1 YSAFESAPSRGS
13 HLTMMEES
21 ETRTVPGGLARVKK
35 QFERDEIASSHNT
48 FSQYQHQQRF
58 DQVSHLE
65 KHTQEINQASHS
77 SQYVQ
82 ETVIDT
88 PEDEEIPKVSTQFL
102 KQHFEKTAQEKVLH
116 SDRDMATP
124 AKHIKIDSEY
134 KETVWPSP
142 VITSITANASVSQRQ
157 DTSTIRHREYT
168 STSSSAQ
175 VNTTN
180 FGKTEDFPP
189 PPTEVMPT
197 LADVTAF
204 SQSPEFPRPPGK
216 FPIPKDLYSK
226 QRNLYELNRLYKHIH
241 PELRKNLE
249 KDYINDVSEIVSH
262 QVHTGDSVS
271 ADVQQ
276 TLCVFENTGGSNQKC
291 LNPEREFLEWDEIL
305 KGEVQSMRWIF
316 ENQPLDSIKD
326 QSPSEGN
333 NKKGIADQEIIAGG
347 DVKHAKW
354 MFETQPIDTLGV
366 HSSGSTESDLKVPEL
381 ARGDVRTTTWMFET
395 QPLDS
400 MNKIHQDQQEGSEVI
415 AIKDITG
422 GDVKTVKYLFET
434 QNLDQL
440 GQLYSVDE
448 ANLLQLRSE
457 LKEIKGNVKRSIKH
471 FETQPLYV
479 IKNNLG
485 QILEIKTVH
494 REDIE
499 KGDVR
504 TARWM
509 FETQPLD
516 MINKDVTEV
525 KVVRGIS
532 MEENFRGGVSKAKWL
547 FETHPL
553 ESIKE
558 ESEMSIIEKETI
570 IGTDVSRKCWMFE
583 THPLDTLKEVNDSN
597 PLPAEEIIGGDV
609 KATKYLFE
617 TLPMD
622 VLKDSP
628 EVGKLPKIVASEE
641 EKGDVRHQKWIFE
654 TQPLEDIREGEKEYI
669 RTVKLEEIDRGDVRS
684 YTHIF
689 ESNNLIKFDES
700 HKIQVEGVTRG
711 AVEFNKSLF
720 ETTPLYAIQDHLGRY
735 HEVKTVQQ
743 EEILRGDV
751 RSCRWLF
758 ETRPIDQFDDSI
770 HKYQIIKGISTRE
783 IQSGNVK
790 SAKWLFETQPLDSIK
805 YFNNMEDEESKK
817 QQTTDIV
824 KGDVKTYTWLFETQP
839 VESLYDK
846 TELMTDSEEIH
857 KGDVKTC
864 TWRFETQ
871 PLDAIKDDSEAVV
884 KLQTVKQEDIQG
896 RDVRTA
902 CFLFETENLDN
913 IQGEEGKEIKSVE
926 VDIQSGDVSS
936 MKSKFENQSL
946 DSISSSSE
954 EVLKKIKT
962 LQAEDIQ
969 KGNVLNCR
977 WLFENQPIDTIKD
990 SQEGDELV
998 KTVTD
1003 IQGGNVRRGCFIFET
1018 FSLDQIKDKS
1028 EEISTEK
1035 TTSKDEIIKGDVKNY
1050 RMLFETQ
1057 PLYAI
1062 QDKEG
1067 CYHEVTT
1074 VKKEEVIHGDVCGTR
1089 WLFETKP
1096 LDSINKSDNVYVIKS
1111 VTQEDIQKGDVSSVR
1126 YRFETQPLDTISK
1139 GTNVIIP
1146 TIDCIQGGNVKYH
1159 KQLFESE
1166 DSDKR
1171 TCVRTVSVNEI
1182 QQGNVK
1188 TSTWL
1193 FETHTLDELRGEG
1206 SEYQHIKT
1214 VTKEDVQKGDV
1225 KQAVWL
1231 FENQTL
1237 DSIKE
1242 TDEYITEITR
1252 EEIPPSDVK
1261 TTTWL
1266 FETTPLHEF
1275 NENKVEKEEIIGKSI
1290 KETLEELYSQKVIE
1304 SHGIIIEANEVGNVR
1319 MAKYKLMNQESPEIQ
1334 KEEVIRGDIRTIMMN
1349 LLSKRNDA
1357 KREIL
1362 ISEEEKGNVSLTK
1375 AQLLNRSTEIQYEKE
1390 EIVRGDIQQAIRN
1403 LFSEERSVK
1412 QGIIIQEDERG
1423 DINMTIY
1430 CLLHE
1435 NDNDNKV
1442 EHEEIIGGD
1451 VKRTIHNLLSSAA
1464 NYEIAKKTKVDA
1476 SERGNVQFFT
1486 TCIEAGALDYLK
1498 LLQTGSDET
1507 LTTGKQEGEEEI
1519 IGGDVEGTKL
1529 LLTKRKSQ
1537 IERTVNETDIIP
1549 GDVHNTVKVFMTE
1562 PQSTSCQVPKEE
1574 IIKGDLKATLNSLS
1588 ETINQ
1593 KTFTKREEIMK
1604 ADMLATL
1611 KSLQEARHQWKETE
1625 KPDIIPGDIKQA
1637 IESLEKA
1644 VNTKT
1649 EILKKELM
1657 RDDLEATLR
1666 VLKEDQHSFK
1676 KMDKETVIKGEMQAV
1691 RHDVVDS
1698 TEEHKTQNSQ
1708 VATPRDIKRALQP
1721 KSESFEQGAQ
1731 YQDELGMLKQT
1742 ATKSFHGYSKGKH
1755 SEIVPPEA
1763 PKGTV
1768 KIVIGRDQ
1776 NYDALE
1782 KSLQRLSDS
1791 PHHTVENL
1799 AHSGDQNSIQA
1810 DAPRA
1815 QYLRKEHVRSQA
1827 ASYSSV
1833 QKNVRSE
1840 KSEMGAI
1847 LKKDD
1852 SSSAALTTE
1861 KMQQNQMCM
1870 LSSGQQTRESSH
1882 EKTNDNKMCGMTG
1895 HIQKEILLKE
1905 EKRQAQHASEAFQRN
1920 EMNLQQTQPFVP
1932 LFLKQDIQNVSEEKA
1947 TKGNHGKFKTTTERN
1962 KKIDVHQ
1969 KNENFQTKMDASTNL
1984 KVTVEKSWNP
1994 LKLAAVSNMA
2004 ETHSSLP
2011 PPSPPS
2017 NASSEIEFPLP
2028 PPPPL
2033 MMLPDKHEFSSLPST
2048 EKIKAEFDG
2057 FPCLPPPPPPVDDK
2071 TEGECPPTFLP
2082 PPPPPSQKPVHL
2094 FSSTIRAKGH
2104 GESVQQH
2111 CQEAVETHSG
2121 ARSLIGKPTA
2131 FPPSPKFAK
2140 AKFFKQSDENE
2151 RNINPK
2157 MEPLPF
2163 QSNIGTTMTKT
2174 KEQNT
2179 VMIKS
2184 SVEHTQ
2190 KKEKMYTET
2199 SEEKQQSSTAEPMKP
2214 SLRTAQ
2220 EALPPKKE
2228 KISPLVKCHSLPLDS
2243 EQTSPKPYIRKFKTP
2258 LMIAEEKY
2266 KQQREEIEKQKH
2278 QSSCHHTV
2286 KREGYNGIELKSEMK
2301 TPSQKP
2307 REEDSLPT
2315 SATEVTQSNSMHQ
2328 VSLQTKGTS
2337 SEDLMSESSAVSL
2350 AAQKL
2355 HSVLDI
2361 SMNEGHIHKETLQ
2374 DSRDIMQHSSAHQME
2389 QTCQECSS
2397 HVREQEINGKQLY
2410 LSPNKPASPSL
2421 KAKSVKFPTLEL
2433 SLSKI
2438 PQDFKICQKQPVSNV
2453 QTTMKQEHQERQKT
2467 EISTVTRNSQNTIEE
2482 CYQLLKKEKREMSK
2496 MPTNPSEKKQEKKS
2510 DNVYEN
2516 PKERMELQGMKAL
2529 ATQEENQRQGV
2540 VGPKQQKLVVERKQ
2554 EHLKNKSSEKVVQK
2568 KVIDAHID
2576 SLTQNC
2582 QQTQIHTSESKVK
2595 HKTLPQQYNG
2605 LKEECLTIKGIQ
2617 QKQVPPN
2624 TKDSKKEITE
2634 NNILFSSLQN
2644 SQHDDGKCTINI
2656 LEFLR
2661 KREELQQ
2668 VLSRV
2673 KQFETEPNKNDMKA
2687 FQTLL
2692 NIIPEW
2698 LMNEQRKEYGIRI
2711 AIDNNLEKVKE
2722 EIIHIKTEVEEM
2734 LTSCENT
2741 IRMCMNNSKAGKLR
2755 TEPPSEASAQISK
2768 IGASFQKEKKI
2779 REEKESHQKV
2789 KSQQEIK
2796 QVECRTISPYLKQR
2810 SPSPTFITIESTA
2823 RRTETPTVNR
2833 PSLSPV
2839 KKESVS
2845 ILPSRS
2851 RSTTPPPRGRQ
2862 ASAPP
2867 SPPRSRSEQLAK
2879 LKDTTAKLSQRTCH
2893 YQSITPG
2900 PVVEKRAEIVK
2911 SPATLRRQIKTE
2923 TPVPINVSHVTASTV
2938 IEAKEAQ
2945 EEVQQAEKRATSVHS
2960 DGVNITG
2967 HGVPDTESFDSI
2979 EIIHKVEVP
2988 QVGLSGHSKIY
2999 EASNQTV
3006 RVAEN
3011 VVKSHESGTNRWL
3024 EKFQN
3029 DPIFEAKSNRRV
3041 HTNGEVNQNLR
3052 QEMHTFSQKGFGLT
3066 AMENESINSSSR
3078 SFSCSHSK
3086 DPQNKVPYKQP
3097 IECLEAKS
3105 LRECFSGV
3113 DTYKNKIVG
3122 SKTVGSSAQNS
3133 EAIKSGFDFKHAPP
3147 TYEDVIAGH
3156 ILDISAEDSPEEL
3169 LRNFQKTWQE
3179 SERVFQSL
3187 GYAVSDTS
3195 AAEMRS
3201 SFQEEKLLLQDKEM
3215 CTLCRK
3221 TVYPMECLAADKNI
3235 FHKSCFRCHHCSSK
3249 LSLGNYA
3256 SLHGQIYCKP
3266 HFKQL
3271 FKSKGNYDEGFGHK
3285 PHKEKWRCK
3294 NQSNSGD
3301 FVHNEEMDPS
3311 KNIPATPQTLDV
3323 LSQHTDSGNGDGPGE
3338 SLKKPGERGKLK
3350 ITWPPFSETPKKP
3363 FTIEDDLKMSKPKW
3377 PPDITTSLSPDHP
3390 LEDKSEAKLEN
3401 GNLVEGKWK
3410 ERDGISV
3417 LQPHQQSIHMSQ
3429 KDNVIGITEMKT
3441 HETRREEKEENRHVQ
3456 EKVKETEVSEDKRKS
3471 EMDLNDS
3478 NNVAVQSAE
3487 KEKNEKINEPGGAG
3501 VLQVTNTEDEV
3512 VLENRKENLNKN
3524 NNNNYVA
3531 VSHPNNCRQKTSIF
3545 DRPNPLQGSSETKH
3559 AASEYEFEKLE
3570 NGSRISE
3577 LLGIFESEKVH
3588 AKEVLAGTYDK
3599 QNPGDHLGNSGQ
3611 PVEAAIPPKS
3621 DPNSGLVSEEASAP
3635 ATLPFNTEL
3644 MMRENTKNDSKLP
3657 FLFTKTMK
3665 MPSFSKKEEP
3675 FLDTSLLHSVDAIK
3689 ITLGFYEKEYQND
3702 KSHCQGKTTDVSY
3715 SDRKIR
3721 FDSQNSQGGAIAL
3734 ASSSRNEVQCE
3745 SLTIEEQIKRN
3756 RCYNDIE

>member
-1 YSAFESAPSRGS
+1 MQKGSLNLLKQKWESNDGQKSECNVPISCCRRFQPRQGKLLESGNATDVSTGPPIAPKLITNLGEQKKNMESVKSTDCKIDSGPDGDQIEVLKEEAKGTRRRIEHFSIALEELRSIFEAPRGGAGLTGYSKKEVETERSLCSPVLKSQPSSRPISPVKDPDKKGGKTSFDKMSSESGHSNNFEAADGPNKSVSGFAEDSTNCGPLDFQEAVSLKERMAMYQAAVSRGDCS
-13 HLTMMEES
+13 SSSSFSANMMEES

-48 FSQYQHQQRF
+48 FSQYQHQQRS
-58 DQVSHLE
+58 DQEVTSRSHIDVSSSHHEVEGYEQVTSKTPQIEVSHLE

-116 SDRDMATP
+116 SDKDMASP

-134 KETVWPSP
+134 KEPVWPSP
-142 VITSITANASVSQRQ
+142 VITSVTASASASQRQ
-157 DTSTIRHREYT
+157 DTSAVRHTEYRST
-168 STSSSAQ
+168 SSSSAQ
-175 VNTTN
+175 VNSTN

-189 PPTEVMPT
+189 PPPEVVPA

-204 SQSPEFPRPPGK
+204 SQSPEFPKPPGK

-249 KDYINDVSEIVSH
+249 KDYISDVSEIVSH
-262 QVHTGDSVS
+262 QVDTGDSVS

-276 TLCVFENTGGSNQKC
+276 TRYAFENTGGSNQKC
-291 LNPEREFLEWDEIL
+291 LNTEREFLEWDEIL
-305 KGEVQSMRWIF
+305 KGEVQSIRWIF

-326 QSPSEGN
+326 QSPGEGN
-333 NKKGIADQEIIAGG
+333 SKKGIADQEIIAGG
-347 DVKHAKW
+347 DVKYATW
-354 MFETQPIDTLGV
+354 MFETQPIDALGV

-400 MNKIHQDQQEGSEVI
+400 MNKIYQDQQKGSEAI

-434 QNLDQL
+434 HNLDQL

-532 MEENFRGGVSKAKWL
+532 MEENIKGGVSKAKWL
-547 FETHPL
+547 FETQPL
-553 ESIKE
+553 ECIKE
-558 ESEMSIIEKETI
+558 ESEVSIIEKETI

-583 THPLDTLKEVNDSN
+583 THPLDTLKEIADSN

-628 EVGKLPKIVASEE
+628 EVGKLQKIVASEE

-654 TQPLEDIREGEKEYI
+654 TQPLEEIRKEEKEYI

-689 ESNNLIKFDES
+689 ESNSLINFDES

-735 HEVKTVQQ
+735 HKVKTVQQ

-758 ETRPIDQFDDSI
+758 ETRPIDQFDESI
-770 HKYQIIKGISTRE
+770 HKYQIIKGISAQE
-783 IQSGNVK
+783 IQSGDVK

-817 QQTTDIV
+817 QQTMDIV

-839 VESLYDK
+839 MESLYDK
-846 TELMTDSEEIH
+846 TELMTDSEEIC

-871 PLDAIKDDSEAVV
+871 PLDAIRDDSEAVV

-896 RDVRTA
+896 KDVRTT

-926 VDIQSGDVSS
+926 VDIQAGDVSS
-936 MKSKFENQSL
+936 MKYKFENQSL

-969 KGNVLNCR
+969 KGDVLNCR
-977 WLFENQPIDTIKD
+977 WLFENQPIDMIKENR
-990 SQEGDELV
+990 EGDELV

-1003 IQGGNVRRGCFIFET
+1003 IQGGNVRKGCFIFET
-1018 FSLDQIKDKS
+1018 FSLDQIRDKS

-1067 CYHEVTT
+1067 YYHEVTT
-1074 VKKEEVIHGDVCGTR
+1074 VKKEEVIHGDVRGTR

-1096 LDSINKSDNVYVIKS
+1096 LDSINESDSVYVIKS

-1126 YRFETQPLDTISK
+1126 YRFETQSLDTISK
-1139 GTNVIIP
+1139 GTNVIVP

-1166 DSDKR
+1166 ESDKR
-1171 TCVRTVSVNEI
+1171 TYVRTVSVNEI

-1193 FETHTLDELRGEG
+1193 FETHTLDELKGEG
-1206 SEYQHIKT
+1206 SEYEHIKT

-1242 TDEYITEITR
+1242 TDEHITEITR

-1275 NENKVEKEEIIGKSI
+1275 NENKVEREEIIGKSI

-1375 AQLLNRSTEIQYEKE
+1375 AQLLNRSTEIQSEKE

-1403 LFSEERSVK
+1403 LFSEEQQSVK

-1435 NDNDNKV
+1435 NDNDDKI

-1451 VKRTIHNLLSSAA
+1451 VKRTIHNLLSSAS
-1464 NYEIAKKTKVDA
+1464 NHEIVKKTKVDA

-1498 LLQTGSDET
+1498 LLQTGSNET
-1507 LTTGKQEGEEEI
+1507 LTAGKQEGEEEI

-1529 LLTKRKSQ
+1529 LLTKRKAQ

-1588 ETINQ
+1588 EAINQ
-1593 KTFTKREEIMK
+1593 KTVTKREEIMK
-1604 ADMLATL
+1604 ADMLTTL

-1625 KPDIIPGDIKQA
+1625 KPDIIPGDIKQT

-1666 VLKEDQHSFK
+1666 VLKDQHSFK
-1676 KMDKETVIKGEMQAV
+1676 KIDKENVIKGETQAV
-1691 RHDVVDS
+1691 RHDLVDS
-1698 TEEHKTQNSQ
+1698 TEEHKAQNRQ
-1708 VATPRDIKRALQP
+1708 VPAPREIKGALQP
-1721 KSESFEQGAQ
+1721 KSESFEHGVQ
-1731 YQDELGMLKQT
+1731 YQDKLGVLKQT
-1742 ATKSFHGYSKGKH
+1742 AVKSFHGYSKGEH
-1755 SEIVPPEA
+1755 SEIVPPDA

-1768 KIVIGRDQ
+1768 KIVVGRDK

-1791 PHHTVENL
+1791 PHNTVENL
-1799 AHSGDQNSIQA
+1799 AQDGDQNSIRA
-1810 DAPRA
+1810 GASRA
-1815 QYLRKEHVRSQA
+1815 QHLRKECVRSQV
-1827 ASYSSV
+1827 ASCSSV
-1833 QKNVRSE
+1833 QKNVRNE
-1840 KSEMGAI
+1840 KLEMGAI
-1847 LKKDD
+1847 PKKDD
-1852 SSSAALTTE
+1852 ASSTALTTE

-1882 EKTNDNKMCGMTG
+1882 EKSHKKTKIATDAPSCKHHASPHSVSIPANDDKACEMTG

-1905 EKRQAQHASEAFQRN
+1905 EMRQAQHASEAFQKN

-1947 TKGNHGKFKTTTERN
+1947 TKGNHGKFKATTERN

-1969 KNENFQTKMDASTNL
+1969 KNENFQTKMDASRNL

-1994 LKLAAVSNMA
+1994 VKLAAVSNVS

-2011 PPSPPS
+2011 PPSPPPPPPS

-2033 MMLPDKHEFSSLPST
+2033 MMLPDNHEFSSLPST
-2048 EKIKAEFDG
+2048 EKIKADFDG
-2057 FPCLPPPPPPVDDK
+2057 FPCLPPPPPPMDDK
-2071 TEGECPPTFLP
+2071 GEEECPPNFLP
-2082 PPPPPSQKPVHL
+2082 PPPPPPPKPRHL
-2094 FSSTIRAKGH
+2094 FSSTIPTKAW
-2104 GESVQQH
+2104 EENVQQY
-2111 CQEAVETHSG
+2111 CQEAVQNHSR
-2121 ARSLIGKPTA
+2121 AKSLTGKPTV
-2131 FPPSPKFAK
+2131 FPPSPKFPK
-2140 AKFFKQSDENE
+2140 PKFFKQLDENE
-2151 RNINPK
+2151 HNINPK
-2157 MEPLPF
+2157 MQPLPL

-2179 VMIKS
+2179 VMMKS
-2184 SVEHTQ
+2184 GMEHTQ
-2190 KKEKMYTET
+2190 TTEKMHTET
-2199 SEEKQQSSTAEPMKP
+2199 SEEKQQSTTAEPMKP
-2214 SLRTAQ
+2214 SIQTAQ
-2220 EALPPKKE
+2220 EASPPKE
-2228 KISPLVKCHSLPLDS
+2228 GMISPLVKCHSLPLDL
-2243 EQTSPKPYIRKFKTP
+2243 EQRSPKPYIRKFKTP

-2266 KQQREEIEKQKH
+2266 KQQRVEIEKQKH
-2278 QSSCHHTV
+2278 QNSSHHIV
-2286 KREGYNGIELKSEMK
+2286 KTEGHSGIELKSEVK

-2307 REEDSLPT
+2307 RKEDSLPI
-2315 SATEVTQSNSMHQ
+2315 SATEITQSNSKHQ
-2328 VSLQTKGTS
+2328 ASLQTKETS
-2337 SEDLMSESSAVSL
+2337 SENQISESSAVSL
-2350 AAQKL
+2350 TAQKL

-2361 SMNEGHIHKETLQ
+2361 SMDNEHVQKEVLQ
-2374 DSRDIMQHSSAHQME
+2374 GSRDIVQHSLAHQME
-2389 QTCQECSS
+2389 QAHQEYTS
-2397 HVREQEINGKQLY
+2397 HLREQEINEKHLY
-2410 LSPNKPASPSL
+2410 LSPNKPVSPNL
-2421 KAKSVKFPTLEL
+2421 KAKSIKFPTLEL
-2433 SLSKI
+2433 SINKI
-2438 PQDFKICQKQPVSNV
+2438 PQDFKICQKQPVPNV
-2453 QTTMKQEHQERQKT
+2453 QITTKQEHQERQKNET
-2467 EISTVTRNSQNTIEE
+2467 STAIRSKQNTSEE
-2482 CYQLLKKEKREMSK
+2482 YRQLHMKEKKEMNK
-2496 MPTNPSEKKQEKKS
+2496 MPTDPSEKKQERES
-2510 DNVYEN
+2510 DNIYKN
-2516 PKERMELQGMKAL
+2516 PKGRTELVDKKAL
-2529 ATQEENQRQGV
+2529 ASQEENQRQVV
-2540 VGPKQQKLVVERKQ
+2540 VGPKQQKLIIERKQ
-2554 EHLKNKSSEKVVQK
+2554 EHLKNKSSEKIVQQ
-2568 KVIDAHID
+2568 KVIDTHID
-2576 SLTQNC
+2576 SVTQNF

-2595 HKTLPQQYNG
+2595 HKKLPQQYNG
-2605 LKEECLTIKGIQ
+2605 LKEECLTIRGTQ

-2624 TKDSKKEITE
+2624 SKDSKEEMTE
-2634 NNILFSSLQN
+2634 NKISLSSLQS
-2644 SQHDDGKCTINI
+2644 SQHDDRKCIVNI

-2673 KQFETEPNKNDMKA
+2673 KQFETEPNKNDIKA
-2687 FQTLL
+2687 FQILL

-2698 LMNEQRKEYGIRI
+2698 LMNEERKEYGIRI
-2711 AIDNNLEKVKE
+2711 VMDNNLEKVKE
-2722 EIIHIKTEVEEM
+2722 EIIRIKTEVEEM
-2734 LTSCENT
+2734 LISCENT
-2741 IRMCMNNSKAGKLR
+2741 IQMCMNSSKAGKLR
-2755 TEPPSEASAQISK
+2755 NEPPSEASGQISNISTGSNKK
-2768 IGASFQKEKKI
+2768 IQKEEKIMKGKESFQKGKSHSSGVSPQIANISVGSSKTVQKEKKTI
-2779 REEKESHQKV
+2779 EEKESHQKV
-2789 KSQQEIK
+2789 KSQQEIR

-2823 RRTETPTVNR
+2823 RRTDTPTVNR
-2833 PSLSPV
+2833 PSSSPV
-2839 KKESVS
+2839 KKESVP
-2845 ILPSRS
+2845 ILSSRS
-2851 RSTTPPPRGRQ
+2851 RSATPPSRGRQ
-2862 ASAPP
+2862 ASTSP
-2867 SPPRSRSEQLAK
+2867 SPPRSHSEQLAK
-2879 LKDTTAKLSQRTCH
+2879 LKDTTAKLSQKTCH
-2893 YQSITPG
+2893 YQSVTPG

-2923 TPVPINVSHVTASTV
+2923 IPIPINVSHVTASTV
-2938 IEAKEAQ
+2938 IEAKKAQ
-2945 EEVQQAEKRATSVHS
+2945 EEVQQVEKRATYVHR
-2960 DGVNITG
+2960 DGVDITE
-2967 HGVPDTESFDSI
+2967 HIMPDTESFDSI
-2979 EIIHKVEVP
+2979 EIIRKVEVP
-2988 QVGLSGHSKIY
+2988 QAGLSGHSKIY
-2999 EASNQTV
+2999 ETSNQTV
-3006 RVAEN
+3006 HVAEN
-3011 VVKSHESGTNRWL
+3011 VVKSCESGTNRWL
-3024 EKFQN
+3024 EEFQT
-3029 DPIFEAKSNRRV
+3029 DPMFEAKSNRRA
-3041 HTNGEVNQNLR
+3041 HRNGEINHNLR
-3052 QEMHTFSQKGFGLT
+3052 QEMHTFSKKGFGLT
-3066 AMENESINSSSR
+3066 AMESESINSSFRNFSR
-3078 SFSCSHSK
+3078 GHSK
-3086 DPQNKVPYKQP
+3086 DSQNKVPSKQA
-3097 IECLEAKS
+3097 IEFSEAKS
-3105 LRECFSGV
+3105 LREGFSGA
-3113 DTYKNKIVG
+3113 DAYEKRIVG
-3122 SKTVGSSAQNS
+3122 SRTVGSSAQNS
-3133 EAIKSGFDFKHAPP
+3133 EAVKSGFDFKHAPP

-3156 ILDISAEDSPEEL
+3156 ILDISAEDSPEVL

-3179 SERVFQSL
+3179 SERVFKSL

-3195 AAEMRS
+3195 ATEMSS
-3201 SFQEEKLLLQDKEM
+3201 SFHEE
-3215 CTLCRK
+3215 
-3221 TVYPMECLAADKNI
+3221 AA
-3235 FHKSCFRCHHCSSK
+3235 FR
-3249 LSLGNYA
+3249 
-3256 SLHGQIYCKP
+3256 
-3266 HFKQL
+3266 
-3271 FKSKGNYDEGFGHK
+3271 
-3285 PHKEKWRCK
+3285 
-3294 NQSNSGD
+3294 
-3301 FVHNEEMDPS
+3301 
-3311 KNIPATPQTLDV
+3311 
-3323 LSQHTDSGNGDGPGE
+3323 
-3338 SLKKPGERGKLK
+3338 
-3350 ITWPPFSETPKKP
+3350 SETS
-3363 FTIEDDLKMSKPKW
+3363 T
-3377 PPDITTSLSPDHP
+3377 
-3390 LEDKSEAKLEN
+3390 
-3401 GNLVEGKWK
+3401 
-3410 ERDGISV
+3410 
-3417 LQPHQQSIHMSQ
+3417 
-3429 KDNVIGITEMKT
+3429 
-3441 HETRREEKEENRHVQ
+3441 
-3456 EKVKETEVSEDKRKS
+3456 
-3471 EMDLNDS
+3471 
-3478 NNVAVQSAE
+3478 
-3487 KEKNEKINEPGGAG
+3487 
-3501 VLQVTNTEDEV
+3501 
-3512 VLENRKENLNKN
+3512 
-3524 NNNNYVA
+3524 
-3531 VSHPNNCRQKTSIF
+3531 
-3545 DRPNPLQGSSETKH
+3545 
-3559 AASEYEFEKLE
+3559 
-3570 NGSRISE
+3570 
-3577 LLGIFESEKVH
+3577 
-3588 AKEVLAGTYDK
+3588 
-3599 QNPGDHLGNSGQ
+3599 SGQ
-3611 PVEAAIPPKS
+3611 GNVHTLSKDCLSNGMPG
-3621 DPNSGLVSEEASAP
+3621 SGQEH
-3635 ATLPFNTEL
+3635 
-3644 MMRENTKNDSKLP
+3644 
-3657 FLFTKTMK
+3657 
-3665 MPSFSKKEEP
+3665 FS
-3675 FLDTSLLHSVDAIK
+3675 
-3689 ITLGFYEKEYQND
+3689 
-3702 KSHCQGKTTDVSY
+3702 
-3715 SDRKIR
+3715 
-3721 FDSQNSQGGAIAL
+3721 
-3734 ASSSRNEVQCE
+3734 
-3745 SLTIEEQIKRN
+3745 
-3756 RCYNDIE
+3756 

>member
-1 YSAFESAPSRGS
+1 MQKGSLNLLKQKWESNDGQKSECNVPGSRCRRFQPREGKLLESANATDVSTGPPVAPKLITNLREQKKNMESVKSTECKIDTGMDSSQTEVLKEEARGARRRIEHFSIALEELRSIFEAPRGGTGLSGFSKKEVEIERSLCSPALKSQPSSRPTSPVKDSDKKGGKTSFDKMSSESGHSSNFEAADGPNKTVSGFAEDSTNCGPLDLQEAVSLKERMAMYQAAVSRGDCS
-13 HLTMMEES
+13 SSSSFSANVMEES

-48 FSQYQHQQRF
+48 FSQYQHQQRS
-58 DQVSHLE
+58 DQEVRSRSHIDVSSSHQGIEGYEQVTSKKPQIEVSHLE

-124 AKHIKIDSEY
+124 AKHIKTDSEY

-142 VITSITANASVSQRQ
+142 VITSIAASASASQRQ
-157 DTSTIRHREYT
+157 DTSTMRHSEYR
-168 STSSSAQ
+168 STSSSSAQ
-175 VNTTN
+175 INTTN

-189 PPTEVMPT
+189 PPPEVMPA
-197 LADVTAF
+197 LADGTAF

-249 KDYINDVSEIVSH
+249 KDYISDVSEIVSH
-262 QVHTGDSVS
+262 QVDTGDSAS

-276 TLCVFENTGGSNQKC
+276 TRYVFENAGGSNQKC

-305 KGEVQSMRWIF
+305 KGEVQSMKWIF

-333 NKKGIADQEIIAGG
+333 SKKGIADQEIIAGG
-347 DVKHAKW
+347 DVKYAKW
-354 MFETQPIDTLGV
+354 MFETQPIDALGV
-366 HSSGSTESDLKVPEL
+366 HSSESTESDLKVPEL

-415 AIKDITG
+415 TIKDITG

-457 LKEIKGNVKRSIKH
+457 LKEIKGNVKRSIKY

-499 KGDVR
+499 RGDVR

-516 MINKDVTEV
+516 RINKDVTEV

-532 MEENFRGGVSKAKWL
+532 MEENVKGGVSKAKWL

-558 ESEMSIIEKETI
+558 ESEVSIIEKETI

-583 THPLDTLKEVNDSN
+583 THPLDTLKETTDSN
-597 PLPAEEIIGGDV
+597 PLPTEEILGGDV
-609 KATKYLFE
+609 KATKCLFE

-622 VLKDSP
+622 ILKDSP
-628 EVGKLPKIVASEE
+628 EVGKLQKIVASEE

-654 TQPLEDIREGEKEYI
+654 TQPLEEIRKEKKEYI
-669 RTVKLEEIDRGDVRS
+669 RTVKLEEIDRGDVSS

-689 ESNNLIKFDES
+689 ESNSLIKFDES
-700 HKIQVEGVTRG
+700 QKIQVEGVTKG

-735 HEVKTVQQ
+735 HKVKTVQQ

-758 ETRPIDQFDDSI
+758 ETRPIDQFDESI
-770 HKYQIIKGISTRE
+770 HKYQVIKGISTRE
-783 IQSGNVK
+783 IQSGDMK

-805 YFNNMEDEESKK
+805 YFNNMEEEESKK
-817 QQTTDIV
+817 HQITDIV

-839 VESLYDK
+839 MESLYDK

-857 KGDVKTC
+857 KGDVKTY

-871 PLDAIKDDSEAVV
+871 PLDAIRDDSEAVV

-913 IQGEEGKEIKSVE
+913 IQGEEGKEIKSVQ

-936 MKSKFENQSL
+936 MKYKFENQSL

-977 WLFENQPIDTIKD
+977 WLFENQPIDMIKE

-1003 IQGGNVRRGCFIFET
+1003 IQGGNVRKGCFIFET
-1018 FSLDQIKDKS
+1018 FSLDQIRDKS
-1028 EEISTEK
+1028 DDISTEE

-1067 CYHEVTT
+1067 FYHEVTT

-1096 LDSINKSDNVYVIKS
+1096 LDSINELDNVYVIKS

-1139 GTNVIIP
+1139 GANVIVP
-1146 TIDCIQGGNVKYH
+1146 TIDCVQGGNVKYH
-1159 KQLFESE
+1159 KQLFES
-1166 DSDKR
+1166 DKSDER
-1171 TCVRTVSVNEI
+1171 TYVRTVSVNEI

-1193 FETHTLDELRGEG
+1193 FETHTLDELKGEG
-1206 SEYQHIKT
+1206 SEYEHIKT
-1214 VTKEDVQKGDV
+1214 VTKEDIQKGDV
-1225 KQAVWL
+1225 KQAIWL

-1242 TDEYITEITR
+1242 TDEYITEMTR

-1304 SHGIIIEANEVGNVR
+1304 SHGIIIEENEVGNVR

-1375 AQLLNRSTEIQYEKE
+1375 AQLLNRSTEFQSEKE
-1390 EIVRGDIQQAIRN
+1390 EIVRGDIQQAIKN
-1403 LFSEERSVK
+1403 LFSEEQSVK

-1423 DINMTIY
+1423 DVNMTIY

-1435 NDNDNKV
+1435 NDNDDKI
-1442 EHEEIIGGD
+1442 EREEIIGGD
-1451 VKRTIHNLLSSAA
+1451 VKRTIHNLLSSVA

-1498 LLQTGSDET
+1498 LLQTGSNET

-1529 LLTKRKSQ
+1529 LLKKRKSQ

-1562 PQSTSCQVPKEE
+1562 PQSPSCQIPKEE

-1588 ETINQ
+1588 EAINQ
-1593 KTFTKREEIMK
+1593 KTVTKREEIMK
-1604 ADMLATL
+1604 ADMLGTL
-1611 KSLQEARHQWKETE
+1611 KSLQEASHQWKETE
-1625 KPDIIPGDIKQA
+1625 KPDIIPGDIKQT

-1649 EILKKELM
+1649 EILKKELI
-1657 RDDLEATLR
+1657 RDDLEAALK
-1666 VLKEDQHSFK
+1666 VLKDQHSFK
-1676 KMDKETVIKGEMQAV
+1676 KIGNENVLKGEIKAL
-1691 RHDVVDS
+1691 RHDLVDS
-1698 TEEHKTQNSQ
+1698 TAESKTQNRQ
-1708 VATPRDIKRALQP
+1708 VPTPRDLKGTLQP
-1721 KSESFEQGAQ
+1721 KSESFEQEVQ
-1731 YQDELGMLKQT
+1731 YQDKSGVFKQT
-1742 ATKSFHGYSKGKH
+1742 AVKSFHGYSKEH
-1755 SEIVPPEA
+1755 NEIVPPEA

-1782 KSLQRLSDS
+1782 KSLQRLCDS
-1791 PHHTVENL
+1791 PHNTIENL
-1799 AHSGDQNSIQA
+1799 AQDGDRSSIR
-1810 DAPRA
+1810 DDSSRA
-1815 QYLRKEHVRSQA
+1815 QYLRKEHVRSQE

-1833 QKNVRSE
+1833 QKNVRTE
-1840 KSEMGAI
+1840 KSEMGAVP
-1847 LKKDD
+1847 KKDD
-1852 SSSAALTTE
+1852 DSGAALTTE
-1861 KMQQNQMCM
+1861 RREQNQMCM
-1870 LSSGQQTRESSH
+1870 LSSVQQTRESSY
-1882 EKTNDNKMCGMTG
+1882 EKSHKKTKQTKIATDAPSCKPHASPHPVSIPTNDDKACEMTG

-1905 EKRQAQHASEAFQRN
+1905 DMRQAQHASEAFQRN
-1920 EMNLQQTQPFVP
+1920 EMNLQQMQPFVP
-1932 LFLKQDIQNVSEEKA
+1932 LFLKQDIQNVSEGKT
-1947 TKGNHGKFKTTTERN
+1947 TKGNHGKFKATTERN

-1994 LKLAAVSNMA
+1994 VKLAAVSNMA

-2011 PPSPPS
+2011 PPSPPPPPPS
-2017 NASSEIEFPLP
+2017 NVSSEIEFPLP

-2033 MMLPDKHEFSSLPST
+2033 MILPDKHEFSSLPST
-2048 EKIKAEFDG
+2048 EKIKAESDG
-2057 FPCLPPPPPPVDDK
+2057 FPSLPPPPPPVD
-2071 TEGECPPTFLP
+2071 EGECPPAFLP
-2082 PPPPPSQKPVHL
+2082 PPPPPPQKPLHL
-2094 FSSTIRAKGH
+2094 SSSTIQTKGY
-2104 GESVQQH
+2104 EENVQQH
-2111 CQEAVETHSG
+2111 CQEAVQTHSRT
-2121 ARSLIGKPTA
+2121 RSLMGKPTA
-2131 FPPSPKFAK
+2131 FPPSPKFPK
-2140 AKFFKQSDENE
+2140 PKFFKQLDENVG
-2151 RNINPK
+2151 NINPK
-2157 MEPLPF
+2157 MQPLPL

-2179 VMIKS
+2179 VVMKN

-2190 KKEKMYTET
+2190 TKEKMYTET
-2199 SEEKQQSSTAEPMKP
+2199 CEEKQQSSIAEPMKP
-2214 SLRTAQ
+2214 SNQTTL
-2220 EALPPKKE
+2220 EASPLKEE
-2228 KISPLVKCHSLPLDS
+2228 KISPLLKCHSLPSDL
-2243 EQTSPKPYIRKFKTP
+2243 EHTRPKPYLRKFKTP

-2266 KQQREEIEKQKH
+2266 KQQRQEIEKQKH
-2278 QSSCHHTV
+2278 QSSCHHMV
-2286 KREGYNGIELKSEMK
+2286 KTEDHSRTELKSKMT

-2307 REEDSLPT
+2307 TEDSLPT
-2315 SATEVTQSNSMHQ
+2315 SATVPTQSNSEHQ
-2328 VSLQTKGTS
+2328 VSLQSKETS
-2337 SEDLMSESSAVSL
+2337 RENQIYESSAVSL

-2355 HSVLDI
+2355 HNVLDI
-2361 SMNEGHIHKETLQ
+2361 SMDKELVQKKALQ
-2374 DSRDIMQHSSAHQME
+2374 GSRDIMQHSIAHQME
-2389 QTCQECSS
+2389 QTHQEYTS
-2397 HVREQEINGKQLY
+2397 HIREQEINEKQLC
-2410 LSPNKPASPSL
+2410 LSPNKSVSPSL

-2433 SLSKI
+2433 SLNKI
-2438 PQDFKICQKQPVSNV
+2438 AQDFKICQKQPVPNV
-2453 QTTMKQEHQERQKT
+2453 QTTTKQEHQERQKN
-2467 EISTVTRNSQNTIEE
+2467 EISTVIRNKQNTAEE
-2482 CYQLLKKEKREMSK
+2482 YYQLHMKEEREMNK
-2496 MPTNPSEKKQEKKS
+2496 MPISPSEKKKERES
-2510 DNVYEN
+2510 ANIYEN
-2516 PKERMELQGMKAL
+2516 PKEKMELVGKEAL
-2529 ATQEENQRQGV
+2529 ATQEKNQRQVV
-2540 VGPKQQKLVVERKQ
+2540 VGAKQQKFVVERQ
-2554 EHLKNKSSEKVVQK
+2554 EGHFKNKSSEKVGQQK
-2568 KVIDAHID
+2568 ATDAHID
-2576 SLTQNC
+2576 SLTQNI
-2582 QQTQIHTSESKVK
+2582 QQTQINTSESKIK
-2595 HKTLPQQYNG
+2595 PKKLPQHYND
-2605 LKEECLTIKGIQ
+2605 LREECLIIKGIH

-2624 TKDSKKEITE
+2624 TKDSKEEITE
-2634 NNILFSSLQN
+2634 NKILLSSLQS
-2644 SQHDDGKCTINI
+2644 SQHDDGKGNVNI

-2668 VLSRV
+2668 ILSRV
-2673 KQFETEPNKNDMKA
+2673 KQFEAEPNKNDIKA
-2687 FQTLL
+2687 FQILL

-2698 LMNEQRKEYGIRI
+2698 LMNEERKEYGIRI
-2711 AIDNNLEKVKE
+2711 AMDNNFEKVKE

-2734 LTSCENT
+2734 LISCENT
-2741 IRMCMNNSKAGKLR
+2741 IQMCMNSSKAGKLR
-2755 TEPPSEASAQISK
+2755 TEPPSEASAQISNMSAGSNKTMQKEEK
-2768 IGASFQKEKKI
+2768 IMKGKESYQKGKSLSSGASSQLANISVGSSKTVKKEKKI
-2779 REEKESHQKV
+2779 IEEKESHQKV
-2789 KSQQEIK
+2789 KCQQEIK

-2823 RRTETPTVNR
+2823 RRTETPTANR

-2851 RSTTPPPRGRQ
+2851 RSTTPPSRSRQ
-2862 ASAPP
+2862 ASASP
-2867 SPPRSRSEQLAK
+2867 SPPRNHSEQLAK
-2879 LKDTTAKLSQRTCH
+2879 LKDTTKKLSQRTCH
-2893 YQSITPG
+2893 YQSVTPG
-2900 PVVEKRAEIVK
+2900 PVVEKRAEIVQ

-2923 TPVPINVSHVTASTV
+2923 TPIPINVSHVTASTV
-2938 IEAKEAQ
+2938 MESKEAQ
-2945 EEVQQAEKRATSVHS
+2945 EEVQQVEKRATYIHR
-2960 DGVNITG
+2960 DGVNITD
-2967 HGVPDTESFDSI
+2967 HTVPDTESFDSI
-2979 EIIHKVEVP
+2979 EIIHNVEVP

-3006 RVAEN
+3006 HVAEN

-3041 HTNGEVNQNLR
+3041 HTNGEVNHNLR
-3052 QEMHTFSQKGFGLT
+3052 QGMHTFSKKGFGST
-3066 AMENESINSSSR
+3066 AMESESINSSFR
-3078 SFSCSHSK
+3078 NFSCSHSK
-3086 DPQNKVPYKQP
+3086 DPQNKVSYQQP
-3097 IECLEAKS
+3097 IEYSES
-3105 LRECFSGV
+3105 LRGFSGV
-3113 DTYKNKIVG
+3113 DAYENKTVG
-3122 SKTVGSSAQNS
+3122 SRTVGSSAQNS
-3133 EAIKSGFDFKHAPP
+3133 EAVKSGFDFKHAPP

-3156 ILDISAEDSPEEL
+3156 ILDISAENSPEML
-3169 LRNFQKTWQE
+3169 LRNFQNTWQE

-3187 GYAVSDTS
+3187 GYATSDTS
-3195 AAEMRS
+3195 ATEMRS
-3201 SFQEEKLLLQDKEM
+3201 SFHEE
-3215 CTLCRK
+3215 
-3221 TVYPMECLAADKNI
+3221 AA
-3235 FHKSCFRCHHCSSK
+3235 FR
-3249 LSLGNYA
+3249 
-3256 SLHGQIYCKP
+3256 
-3266 HFKQL
+3266 
-3271 FKSKGNYDEGFGHK
+3271 
-3285 PHKEKWRCK
+3285 
-3294 NQSNSGD
+3294 
-3301 FVHNEEMDPS
+3301 
-3311 KNIPATPQTLDV
+3311 
-3323 LSQHTDSGNGDGPGE
+3323 
-3338 SLKKPGERGKLK
+3338 
-3350 ITWPPFSETPKKP
+3350 SETS
-3363 FTIEDDLKMSKPKW
+3363 T
-3377 PPDITTSLSPDHP
+3377 
-3390 LEDKSEAKLEN
+3390 
-3401 GNLVEGKWK
+3401 
-3410 ERDGISV
+3410 
-3417 LQPHQQSIHMSQ
+3417 
-3429 KDNVIGITEMKT
+3429 
-3441 HETRREEKEENRHVQ
+3441 
-3456 EKVKETEVSEDKRKS
+3456 
-3471 EMDLNDS
+3471 
-3478 NNVAVQSAE
+3478 
-3487 KEKNEKINEPGGAG
+3487 
-3501 VLQVTNTEDEV
+3501 
-3512 VLENRKENLNKN
+3512 
-3524 NNNNYVA
+3524 
-3531 VSHPNNCRQKTSIF
+3531 
-3545 DRPNPLQGSSETKH
+3545 
-3559 AASEYEFEKLE
+3559 
-3570 NGSRISE
+3570 
-3577 LLGIFESEKVH
+3577 
-3588 AKEVLAGTYDK
+3588 
-3599 QNPGDHLGNSGQ
+3599 SGQ
-3611 PVEAAIPPKS
+3611 GNVY
-3621 DPNSGLVSEEASAP
+3621 
-3635 ATLPFNTEL
+3635 TL
-3644 MMRENTKNDSKLP
+3644 SKDRLSNG
-3657 FLFTKTMK
+3657 
-3665 MPSFSKKEEP
+3665 MPSSRQEHFS
-3675 FLDTSLLHSVDAIK
+3675 
-3689 ITLGFYEKEYQND
+3689 
-3702 KSHCQGKTTDVSY
+3702 
-3715 SDRKIR
+3715 
-3721 FDSQNSQGGAIAL
+3721 
-3734 ASSSRNEVQCE
+3734 
-3745 SLTIEEQIKRN
+3745 
-3756 RCYNDIE
+3756 

>member
-1 YSAFESAPSRGS
+1 MAMYQAAVSRGDCS
-13 HLTMMEES
+13 SSSSFSANMMEES

-48 FSQYQHQQRF
+48 FSQYQQQQQRF
-58 DQVSHLE
+58 DQEIKSRSHTNVSSSHQEIEGYEQVTSKTPQIEVSHLE
-65 KHTQEINQASHS
+65 KHTQEINQASQS

-88 PEDEEIPKVSTQFL
+88 PDDEEIPKVSTQFL

-116 SDRDMATP
+116 SDKDMATP

-134 KETVWPSP
+134 KETGWPSP
-142 VITSITANASVSQRQ
+142 LVTSVAASTSASQRQ
-157 DTSTIRHREYT
+157 DTSTTRHTEYR

-175 VNTTN
+175 VNTMN

-189 PPTEVMPT
+189 PPPEITPT

-204 SQSPEFPRPPGK
+204 SQSPEFSKPPGK

-249 KDYINDVSEIVSH
+249 KYYISDISEIVSH
-262 QVHTGDSVS
+262 QVDTGDSVA

-276 TLCVFENTGGSNQKC
+276 TRYVFENTNGSNQKC

-326 QSPSEGN
+326 QSSSDDN
-333 NKKGIADQEIIAGG
+333 SKKSIADQEIIAGG
-347 DVKHAKW
+347 DVKYAMW

-366 HSSGSTESDLKVPEL
+366 HSSRSTESELKVPEL

-400 MNKIHQDQQEGSEVI
+400 MNKIHQDQQEGSDEV

-457 LKEIKGNVKRSIKH
+457 LKEIKGNVKRSIKY

-479 IKNNLG
+479 IKNSLG

-532 MEENFRGGVSKAKWL
+532 MEENIKGGVSKAKWL
-547 FETHPL
+547 FETQPL

-570 IGTDVSRKCWMFE
+570 VGTDVSRKCWMFE
-583 THPLDTLKEVNDSN
+583 THPLDTLKEVTNSN

-628 EVGKLPKIVASEE
+628 EVGKLQKIEASEE

-654 TQPLEDIREGEKEYI
+654 THPLEDIRKGEKEYI

-689 ESNNLIKFDES
+689 ESNSLIKFDET
-700 HKIQVEGVTRG
+700 HKIQVEGVTKG

-743 EEILRGDV
+743 EEILKGDV

-758 ETRPIDQFDDSI
+758 ETRPIDQFDESI
-770 HKYQIIKGISTRE
+770 HKYQVIKGISTRE
-783 IQSGNVK
+783 IQSGDVK

-805 YFNNMEDEESKK
+805 YNNLEDEESKK
-817 QQTTDIV
+817 QQTADIV
-824 KGDVKTYTWLFETQP
+824 KGNVKTYTWLFETQP
-839 VESLYDK
+839 MESLYDK
-846 TELMTDSEEIH
+846 TELVIDNEEIH

-864 TWRFETQ
+864 TWLFETQ
-871 PLDAIKDDSEAVV
+871 PLDAIRDDSETVV

-896 RDVRTA
+896 SDVRTT
-902 CFLFETENLDN
+902 CFLFETENLDT
-913 IQGEEGKEIKSVE
+913 IQGEEGKEIKSME

-936 MKSKFENQSL
+936 IKYKFENQSL

-977 WLFENQPIDTIKD
+977 WLFENQPIEMIKEK
-990 SQEGDELV
+990 QEGDELV
-998 KTVTD
+998 RTVTD
-1003 IQGGNVRRGCFIFET
+1003 IQGGNVRKGCFIFET

-1028 EEISTEK
+1028 EELTTEK

-1062 QDKEG
+1062 KDKEG
-1067 CYHEVTT
+1067 YYHEVTT

-1096 LDSINKSDNVYVIKS
+1096 LDSINESDNVYIIKS

-1146 TIDCIQGGNVKYH
+1146 TIDCVQGGNVKYH

-1166 DSDKR
+1166 ESDKR
-1171 TCVRTVSVNEI
+1171 TYVRTVSVNEI

-1206 SEYQHIKT
+1206 SEYEHIKT

-1225 KQAVWL
+1225 KQAIWL

-1242 TDEYITEITR
+1242 TDEYNTEITR

-1290 KETLEELYSQKVIE
+1290 KETLEELYSQKMIE
-1304 SHGIIIEANEVGNVR
+1304 SHGIIIEASEVGNVR

-1334 KEEVIRGDIRTIMMN
+1334 KEEVVRGDIKTIMMN

-1362 ISEEEKGNVSLTK
+1362 VSEEEKGDISFTK

-1390 EIVRGDIQQAIRN
+1390 EIVRGDIQQTIKN

-1435 NDNDNKV
+1435 NDNDDKI

-1464 NYEIAKKTKVDA
+1464 NYEIDKTTKVDA

-1498 LLQTGSDET
+1498 LLQTGSNES
-1507 LTTGKQEGEEEI
+1507 LTAGKPEGEEEI

-1537 IERTVNETDIIP
+1537 IERTVNASDIIP

-1588 ETINQ
+1588 EAVNQ
-1593 KTFTKREEIMK
+1593 KTLTKREEIIK
-1604 ADMLATL
+1604 ADMLTTL
-1611 KSLQEARHQWKETE
+1611 KSLQEARNQWKETE
-1625 KPDIIPGDIKQA
+1625 KPDIIPGDITQA

-1657 RDDLEATLR
+1657 RDDLEETLR
-1666 VLKEDQHSFK
+1666 ALKEEQYSFK
-1676 KMDKETVIKGEMQAV
+1676 TIDKENEIKREMQAV
-1691 RHDVVDS
+1691 RHDLVDA
-1698 TEEHKTQNSQ
+1698 TTEHKAQSRQ
-1708 VATPRDIKRALQP
+1708 VGLPRDRKRDLQS
-1721 KSESFEQGAQ
+1721 KSESFEQE
-1731 YQDELGMLKQT
+1731 DKSEVFKKQT
-1742 ATKSFHGYSKGKH
+1742 TVKSFHGYSKGEN
-1755 SEIVPPEA
+1755 SEIVPLEA
-1763 PKGTV
+1763 PRGTI
-1768 KIVIGRDQ
+1768 KIVVGREQ
-1776 NYDALE
+1776 NGDALE

-1791 PHHTVENL
+1791 PHNLGENL
-1799 AHSGDQNSIQA
+1799 AKNQNIRTDS
-1810 DAPRA
+1810 PRA
-1815 QYLRKEHVRSQA
+1815 QYFRKEHGRSQP

-1833 QKNVRSE
+1833 QKKVRTE
-1840 KSEMGAI
+1840 KSEMGSI
-1847 LKKDD
+1847 LKKDI
-1852 SSSAALTTE
+1852 SSAALSTE
-1861 KMQQNQMCM
+1861 KMQQCQMGM
-1870 LSSGQQTRESSH
+1870 LSIGQETRESSH
-1882 EKTNDNKMCGMTG
+1882 EKKTKVATDAPSFESYASLHTVSIPANDNKACGIID

-1905 EKRQAQHASEAFQRN
+1905 EMRQAEQASETFERN
-1920 EMNLQQTQPFVP
+1920 EINLQEMKSFIP
-1932 LFLKQDIQNVSEEKA
+1932 LSLKQDIQNVAEEKA
-1947 TKGNHGKFKTTTERN
+1947 IKGNHGKFKATTERN

-1984 KVTVEKSWNP
+1984 KVTVEKSCNP
-1994 LKLAAVSNMA
+1994 VKLAAVSNMA
-2004 ETHSSLP
+2004 ENHSSLP
-2011 PPSPPS
+2011 PPSPPPPPPS

-2033 MMLPDKHEFSSLPST
+2033 MMLPGKQEFSSLPST

-2057 FPCLPPPPPPVDDK
+2057 FPCLPPPPPPEDDK
-2071 TEGECPPTFLP
+2071 AERESPPMFLP
-2082 PPPPPSQKPVHL
+2082 PPPPPPPKPMQV
-2094 FSSTIRAKGH
+2094 FPSTIQTKDS
-2104 GESVQQH
+2104 EKNVQQH
-2111 CQEAVETHSG
+2111 FQESETHSR
-2121 ARSLIGKPTA
+2121 ARALTGKPTA
-2131 FPPSPKFAK
+2131 LPPSPKFPK
-2140 AKFFKQSDENE
+2140 PKFFRQLDENE
-2151 RNINPK
+2151 NNLKSK
-2157 MEPLPF
+2157 MKPLPL
-2163 QSNIGTTMTKT
+2163 QSNIGTMMVKT

-2179 VMIKS
+2179 MMMNN
-2184 SVEHTQ
+2184 VEHTQ
-2190 KKEKMYTET
+2190 RQEKIYTET
-2199 SEEKQQSSTAEPMKP
+2199 SEEKLLSSTAESKK
-2214 SLRTAQ
+2214 SSIQAAQ
-2220 EALPPKKE
+2220 EISLPKDKKT
-2228 KISPLVKCHSLPLDS
+2228 SPLVKCYPLPLDS
-2243 EQTSPKPYIRKFKTP
+2243 EQTSPKPYMRKFKTP

-2266 KQQREEIEKQKH
+2266 RQQREEIEKQKH
-2278 QSSCHHTV
+2278 QSSSNRIV
-2286 KREGYNGIELKSEMK
+2286 KTENHNEIELKSEMK
-2301 TPSQKP
+2301 TLSQKL
-2307 REEDSLPT
+2307 RKEDSLPT
-2315 SATEVTQSNSMHQ
+2315 SATDVTQSNSVSQ
-2328 VSLQTKGTS
+2328 VSLQTEGTS
-2337 SEDLMSESSAVSL
+2337 SETQLSESSAVSL

-2355 HSVLDI
+2355 QSVLDI
-2361 SMNEGHIHKETLQ
+2361 SMDKEQIQKEALQ
-2374 DSRDIMQHSSAHQME
+2374 GSRDIVQHSLAHQME
-2389 QTCQECSS
+2389 QTHQEYTS
-2397 HVREQEINGKQLY
+2397 HKRKQETNEKQLY
-2410 LSPNKPASPSL
+2410 QFPKKPVSPSL

-2433 SLSKI
+2433 NLNKI
-2438 PQDFKICQKQPVSNV
+2438 SQDFKIYQKQPLANM
-2453 QTTMKQEHQERQKT
+2453 QTMTKQEHQERQNN
-2467 EISTVTRNSQNTIEE
+2467 EISTTIKNKENVTEHS
-2482 CYQLLKKEKREMSK
+2482 YQLHGKEKRGIDK
-2496 MPTNPSEKKQEKKS
+2496 MPTNPSEKNKKRES
-2510 DNVYEN
+2510 DKVYEN
-2516 PKERMELQGMKAL
+2516 QKERMELVGKKVL
-2529 ATQEENQRQGV
+2529 ATQEENKQEIV
-2540 VGPKQQKLVVERKQ
+2540 IGPKEQKLIAERKQ
-2554 EHLKNKSSEKVVQK
+2554 ENIKNKSLEKVVQQK
-2568 KVIDAHID
+2568 FIDVD
-2576 SLTQNC
+2576 SSTE
-2582 QQTQIHTSESKVK
+2582 TQIQTSESEVN
-2595 HKTLPQQYNG
+2595 HKKLPQQYDG
-2605 LKEECLTIKGIQ
+2605 LKEACLINKNIQ
-2617 QKQVPPN
+2617 QKQAPPN
-2624 TKDSKKEITE
+2624 TKDSKEDITE
-2634 NNILFSSLQN
+2634 NKILFSSLQS
-2644 SQHDDGKCTINI
+2644 SQDDNGKCVVNI

-2661 KREELQQ
+2661 KREELQE

-2673 KQFETEPNKNDMKA
+2673 KQFETEPNKNNIKT
-2687 FQTLL
+2687 FQILL
-2692 NIIPEW
+2692 NVIPAW
-2698 LMNEQRKEYGIRI
+2698 LMNKERKEYGTHI
-2711 AIDNNLEKVKE
+2711 AMDNNLEKVKE
-2722 EIIHIKTEVEEM
+2722 EITHIKSEVEEM
-2734 LTSCENT
+2734 LISCENT
-2741 IRMCMNNSKAGKLR
+2741 IQMCMNSSKAGKVR
-2755 TEPPSEASAQISK
+2755 TESSSKASAKISNLSAASNIKIQKEEKIIKGQESYQKVKSYSSGESPQIANS
-2768 IGASFQKEKKI
+2768 IGFKKPVQKEKKI
-2779 REEKESHQKV
+2779 IEEKDSHQKVKPHSSGESPQIANISIASNKTVQKEKKIIEEKGSHQKV
-2789 KSQQEIK
+2789 KSQQQIK
-2796 QVECRTISPYLKQR
+2796 QVECRTVSPYLKQR

-2823 RRTETPTVNR
+2823 RRTETPAVNR
-2833 PSLSPV
+2833 PSSSPV
-2839 KKESVS
+2839 KKENISS
-2845 ILPSRS
+2845 LPSRS
-2851 RSTTPPPRGRQ
+2851 RSTTPPSRSRQ
-2862 ASAPP
+2862 ASASP

-2893 YQSITPG
+2893 YQSVTPG

-2923 TPVPINVSHVTASTV
+2923 IPIPINVSHVTAGTV
-2938 IEAKEAQ
+2938 REAKE
-2945 EEVQQAEKRATSVHS
+2945 EELQQVEKRATYVHR
-2960 DGVNITG
+2960 DGVNIAE
-2967 HGVPDTESFDSI
+2967 HIVPDTESFDSI

-2988 QVGLSGHSKIY
+2988 QVGLSEHSKIY

-3006 RVAEN
+3006 HVAEN
-3011 VVKSHESGTNRWL
+3011 AVKSHESGTNRWL

-3029 DPIFEAKSNRRV
+3029 DPIFEAKSNGRV
-3041 HTNGEVNQNLR
+3041 HTNGEINHNLR
-3052 QEMHTFSQKGFGLT
+3052 QEMHTFSTKGFGSSGV
-3066 AMENESINSSSR
+3066 ESESRNSSFR
-3078 SFSCSHSK
+3078 NFSGSHSK
-3086 DPQNKVPYKQP
+3086 DPLNKVPRKQL
-3097 IECLEAKS
+3097 IECSETKS

-3113 DTYKNKIVG
+3113 DTYENKIVG
-3122 SKTVGSSAQNS
+3122 SRTGGSSAQNS
-3133 EAIKSGFDFKHAPP
+3133 EAVKPGFDFKHAPP

-3179 SERVFQSL
+3179 SERVFKSL
-3187 GYAVSDTS
+3187 GYTVSDTS
-3195 AAEMRS
+3195 ATEMRS
-3201 SFQEEKLLLQDKEM
+3201 SFHEE
-3215 CTLCRK
+3215 
-3221 TVYPMECLAADKNI
+3221 AA
-3235 FHKSCFRCHHCSSK
+3235 FR
-3249 LSLGNYA
+3249 
-3256 SLHGQIYCKP
+3256 
-3266 HFKQL
+3266 
-3271 FKSKGNYDEGFGHK
+3271 
-3285 PHKEKWRCK
+3285 
-3294 NQSNSGD
+3294 
-3301 FVHNEEMDPS
+3301 
-3311 KNIPATPQTLDV
+3311 
-3323 LSQHTDSGNGDGPGE
+3323 
-3338 SLKKPGERGKLK
+3338 
-3350 ITWPPFSETPKKP
+3350 SETSSSGQGNVY
-3363 FTIEDDLKMSKPKW
+3363 TLSK
-3377 PPDITTSLSPDHP
+3377 DCLS
-3390 LEDKSEAKLEN
+3390 N
-3401 GNLVEGKWK
+3401 GM
-3410 ERDGISV
+3410 
-3417 LQPHQQSIHMSQ
+3417 P
-3429 KDNVIGITEMKT
+3429 
-3441 HETRREEKEENRHVQ
+3441 
-3456 EKVKETEVSEDKRKS
+3456 
-3471 EMDLNDS
+3471 
-3478 NNVAVQSAE
+3478 
-3487 KEKNEKINEPGGAG
+3487 
-3501 VLQVTNTEDEV
+3501 
-3512 VLENRKENLNKN
+3512 
-3524 NNNNYVA
+3524 
-3531 VSHPNNCRQKTSIF
+3531 
-3545 DRPNPLQGSSETKH
+3545 
-3559 AASEYEFEKLE
+3559 
-3570 NGSRISE
+3570 GSRQE
-3577 LLGIFESEKVH
+3577 H
-3588 AKEVLAGTYDK
+3588 
-3599 QNPGDHLGNSGQ
+3599 
-3611 PVEAAIPPKS
+3611 
-3621 DPNSGLVSEEASAP
+3621 
-3635 ATLPFNTEL
+3635 
-3644 MMRENTKNDSKLP
+3644 
-3657 FLFTKTMK
+3657 
-3665 MPSFSKKEEP
+3665 FS
-3675 FLDTSLLHSVDAIK
+3675 
-3689 ITLGFYEKEYQND
+3689 
-3702 KSHCQGKTTDVSY
+3702 
-3715 SDRKIR
+3715 
-3721 FDSQNSQGGAIAL
+3721 
-3734 ASSSRNEVQCE
+3734 
-3745 SLTIEEQIKRN
+3745 
-3756 RCYNDIE
+3756 